1 MCFNGA
7 KAYQLGWFP
16 DFSQRVE
23 SDDPF
28 NWQGDLIG
36 FVDRDDAEECGV
48 EGKNCDA
55 LNFRLTPSTGNE
67 YYVHFNRRE
76 GFNSGTKEGG
86 DQVLVVSRPQ
96 GVDYGA
102 SLLQAKLSTND
113 QYTIQNFGNYG
124 SLIISVGAITLNSGS
139 KSWADVTIQY
149 GPASTD
155 APVISPTNAPVV
167 SPTDTPVVAPT
178 NAPIVPPTNSPIVPP
193 TDAPVITPTNAPVL
207 VNTDAPVVTPTD
219 APVVSPTDAPVV
231 SPTPAPV
238 ACTLCTDEETPW
250 MTSNGVDCI
259 ATELTNTKCNKNQK
273 WNNNKFCQYS
283 CFIEGNGYTGDNCC
297 VVPTPAPAPTPPAPC
312 TQCTDDETPWMISNG
327 VDCITTGLIDSKC
340 NKNQNWKRQKFCQH
354 SCFIEGNGYAGDN
367 CCVVPTPA
375 PAPTPPAPC
384 TQCTDDETP
393 WMIRNEKDCTTSD
406 LLSTKCNKS
415 RYWRR
420 EGFCQISCFKNDS
433 GYVGDNCCSNAGS
446 E

>member
-67 YYVHFNRRE
+67 YYVHFNRKE
-76 GFNSGTKEGG
+76 GFNSGTKESGN
-86 DQVLVVSRPQ
+86 QVLVVSRPE
-96 GVDYGA
+96 GVGYGA

-113 QYTIQNFGNYG
+113 QYTIQNFGSYG
-124 SLIISVGAITLNSGS
+124 SLTISVGAITLNAGS

-167 SPTDTPVVAPT
+167 SPTDAPVIAPT
-178 NAPIVPPTNSPIVPP
+178 NAPTVPPIDAPVISP
-193 TDAPVITPTNAPVL
+193 TDAPMSVD
-207 VNTDAPVVTPTD
+207 TDAPVVTP
-219 APVVSPTDAPVV
+219 SPTDAPVV

-238 ACTLCTDEETPW
+238 ACTLCTDRETQW
-250 MTSNGVDCI
+250 MTNNGVDCI
-259 ATELTNTKCNKNQK
+259 K
-273 WNNNKFCQYS
+273 
-283 CFIEGNGYTGDNCC
+283 
-297 VVPTPAPAPTPPAPC
+297 
-312 TQCTDDETPWMISNG
+312 
-327 VDCITTGLIDSKC
+327 TGLIDSKC
-340 NKNQNWKRQKFCQH
+340 NKNQNWNRQKFCQY
-354 SCFIEGNGYAGDN
+354 SCFIAGNGYAGDN

-375 PAPTPPAPC
+375 PAPTTPPAPC